1 METHDIF
8 SKFINK
14 YEEILRGVDSVSV
27 LYLDEYFR
35 FAPLEDDSAVWLNVL
50 LSLVVSQISLLILRG
65 TFSNLFGLVSDA
77 DSIVITDVQVNII
90 VTRINDDWS
99 DVKRDLG
106 TILGLSL

>member
-1 METHDIF
+1 MF
-8 SKFINK
+8 NNFINK
-14 YEEILRGVDSVSV
+14 NEEILRGVESVSV

-35 FAPLEDDSAVWLNVL
+35 FAPLEDESAVWLNVRI
-50 LSLVVSQISLLILRG
+50 SLVVSQISLLILRG
-65 TFSNLFGLVSDA
+65 TFSNLFDLVSDA

-106 TILGLSL
+106 AILGLSL

>member
-1 METHDIF
+1 MF
-8 SKFINK
+8 NNFINK
-14 YEEILRGVDSVSV
+14 NEEILRGVESVSV

-35 FAPLEDDSAVWLNVL
+35 FEPLEDESAVWLNVL

-106 TILGLSL
+106 AILGLSL

>member
-8 SKFINK
+8 TKFINK

-65 TFSNLFGLVSDA
+65 TFSNLFDLVSDA

-99 DVKRDLG
+99 DVKRDLRP
-106 TILGLSL
+106 ILGLSL